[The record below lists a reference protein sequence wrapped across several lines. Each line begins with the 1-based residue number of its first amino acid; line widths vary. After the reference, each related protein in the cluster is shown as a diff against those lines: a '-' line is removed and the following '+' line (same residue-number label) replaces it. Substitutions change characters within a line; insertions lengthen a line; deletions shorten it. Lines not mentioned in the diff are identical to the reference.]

1 MNQFKE
7 VRTSEHLTQ
16 QEMAKRL
23 QVSLSHYTKLEGNFV
38 QPSVDVLQRLK
49 FSFPDVDMN
58 KFFKA
63 KKA

>member
-58 KFFKA
+58 KFFKT